1 MTKDQI
7 ADSIIQAVTILTQG
21 ETIRSEINSQE
32 QIEEIVVESKNLLEA
47 NPFARIQ
54 MTQKADVIFVD
65 EEEKETSISIT
76 ATTPYVYDWSLIEN
90 NEKLSLVGIEAII
103 STNIE
108 KSSGS
113 FGAKIEVIGNGG
125 LYTSSLDSSEML
137 GNINNFIFS
146 LQKKIFDVSTIP
158 DITQIRVTFYN
169 NTEGAVT
176 LHKFS
181 LVAGHDMDKVD
192 EESDPLFLYTDG
204 SELVY
209 TTNEVGE
216 TSINDIKLNARFVY
230 KNERD
235 RWLSVTEKNKSELPA
250 RYRVRWY
257 KTSSDAL
264 SYGGD
269 QWGGVYWSYFE
280 NEEKF
285 SYTIKKID
293 LSADYEWI
301 KFKVVIVD
309 DEAGGVIAASSQE
322 VEIRNKKIE
331 SAKYIKNI
339 SLNFLDGNNGGYP
352 YYALDNQYSED
363 YSHEIV
369 KQRTV
374 ECKINS
380 DFNYQ
385 TLYESVASIKWYY
398 TKDSLIDFH
407 PMELKGWKETSR
419 REEEDEII
427 IEYIQDPLII
437 EKSEDYYK
445 SCIRGILKQVY
456 QLPRRRKSNCVIGC
470 EIVFTN
476 GQKYEAEKGIV
487 LSVSGAAGTD
497 NSIIVRLLDAQG
509 TPINAISLGDISEE
523 TYYLQINVYD
533 VEGKNITN
541 LDNCT
546 PVLFRAVEAT
556 GSDLLKWTESES
568 KNEFLPIVEGS
579 FKNCFSFKPDEH
591 NGYEYGYKIE
601 ITYLIP
607 HEEKPLKIVESF
619 LVPTCVKGL
628 EKKVYLGP
636 TKIIYDS
643 AGSNPIYS
651 KVNVSLE
658 DEENIKS
665 QISGRKL
672 PNENSLINGIFTPVQ
687 SYDPLYNLNYSE
699 ITIKRDANTTLW
711 HQPLLF
717 EQNRYFSRIINEW
730 DGNFSINEDGNY
742 ILASAYVAGSKD
754 DGNKFTGAILGE
766 LGTITEVK
774 DENGA
779 ITEVKA
785 TGKESGLFGYDKGAQ
800 TFGFRTDGTAFI
812 GGPGQGKISFDGT
825 CGIIKSDN
833 FKEEDINLDTGK
845 YTKGTFLNLQ
855 DGSFK
860 FGGGRLR
867 YDGEEL
873 LELDGQFNAVE
884 GEIGGFKIGSSTLTT
899 QVNEDDWD
907 KSVNYLKYDP
917 LNREIPKD
925 AVIISG
931 KNFLIDAHNRPGGA
945 LSGFDA
951 QNANSSRG
959 WRLLIGANFGVG
971 TGGMAATY
979 AKITETDATKILFN
993 PKKDPYELK
1002 NADGSI
1008 SLINSVG
1015 ITIRSIEGT
1024 NSGPLKD
1031 PLFAIGYKYGA
1042 YTNTS
1047 PFQVYYNGDT
1057 CINSF
1062 YFHGAEITNS
1072 SLDKGC
1078 PIILRTE
1085 VGQEHIDPIFGINK
1099 PENGYW
1105 AEASFCV
1112 TKGGKVRANCFFASP
1127 QGLSL
1132 GYSGSGVY
1140 FNNSKIQKNF
1150 RFLGDLTMIETPEKE
1165 VIYKANFGIAENGEI
1180 YTSEF
1185 PEGINLVLKTL
1196 RSRVEKL
1203 EGTDPIQPVSS

>member
-7 ADSIIQAVTILTQG
+7 TDSIIQAVTILTQG

-90 NEKLSLVGIEAII
+90 NEKLSLAGIEAII

-108 KSSGS
+108 KSFGS

-169 NTEGAVT
+169 NTEGTVT

-285 SYTIKKID
+285 SYIVKKTD

-363 YSHEIV
+363 YSHEILR
-369 KQRTV
+369 QRTI

-398 TKDSLIDFH
+398 TRDSLIDFR

-419 REEEDEII
+419 REGEDEII
-427 IEYIQDPLII
+427 IEYIQDLSII
-437 EKSEDYYK
+437 ENSEDYYK

-476 GQKYEAEKGIV
+476 GQKYEVEKGIV

-509 TPINAISLGDISEE
+509 ASINAISLGDISEE
-523 TYYLQINVYD
+523 TYYLQVNVYD

-541 LDNCT
+541 LNNCT
-546 PVLFRAVEAT
+546 PVLFRAIKAT

-643 AGSNPIYS
+643 AGSNPVYS

-665 QISGRKL
+665 QISGRQL

-730 DGNFSINEDGNY
+730 DGNFSIDEDGNY

-754 DGNKFTGAILGE
+754 DGNKFTGAVLGE
-766 LGTITEVK
+766 LGTITE
-774 DENGA
+774 GP
-779 ITEVKA
+779 
-785 TGKESGLFGYDKGAQ
+785 KESGLFGYKGGAQ
-800 TFGFRTDGTAFI
+800 TFGFKTDGTAFI
-812 GGPGQGKISFDGT
+812 GGSGQGRIFFDGKK
-825 CGIIKSDN
+825 GVIKSDN
-833 FKEEDINLDTGK
+833 FNEENIDNNILTGR

-855 DGSFK
+855 DGSFY

-867 YDGEEL
+867 YNGDAL

-884 GEIGGFKIGSSTLTT
+884 GTIGGLTIANMALLTNVEIGENEYEWGPFKGHPSSAIWY
-899 QVNEDDWD
+899 NPFPSKEDGRP
-907 KSVNYLKYDP
+907 Y
-917 LNREIPKD
+917 IAKD
-925 AVIISG
+925 AIIISG
-931 KNFLIDAHNRPGGA
+931 KNFLINAFNRPGGA
-945 LSGFDA
+945 LSGFD
-951 QNANSSRG
+951 QSNENSNYG

-993 PKKDPYELK
+993 PKETKYEKDGVEY
-1002 NADGSI
+1002 D
-1008 SLINSVG
+1008 SVG

-1024 NSGPLKD
+1024 NSGPLLD
-1031 PLFAIGYKYGA
+1031 PLLAVGYKYGA
-1042 YTNTS
+1042 FTNTS

-1062 YFHGAEITNS
+1062 YFHGTEITNS
-1072 SLDKGC
+1072 KLDKGC

-1127 QGLSL
+1127 KGLSF
-1132 GYSGSGVY
+1132 GYSGNGVY

-1150 RFLGDLTMIETPEKE
+1150 RLLGDLTMIETPQKE
-1165 VIYKANFGIAENGEI
+1165 VIYKANFGIAEDGEI